1 MTSLS
6 RPLVLPSILLTLALI
21 LPRCAP
27 FDPIFQFDPAAG
39 RHLVPGTRRLV
50 LAHADGTTVLAPP
63 AASAPEHEHRRAQGR
78 SPAPAA
84 RSVRFVLGTDHLG
97 RDCLSRLLYG
107 ARLSLL
113 LGLACSVLSSFIGL
127 VVGMVAALS
136 RPVVDAT
143 LMRLTDACMAFPKI
157 SIVLLAAAALQPGTV
172 GLAVLLAAT
181 GWMATAK
188 VVRGEVRALL
198 TTTHVT
204 ATRAIGV
211 PPFRLAWRHL
221 LPHVLPTLAVVASLQ
236 SADMIVL
243 ESSLSFLGFGPAPAT
258 PSWGRMI
265 ADGAPYLTTAWWV
278 STLPAVCLAGTVVS
292 LNLSADHLRRRLA
305 RPGAGPA
312 GAQTRR

>member
-1 MTSLS
+1 MTSLC
-6 RPLVLPSILLTLALI
+6 RTLVLPSILLTLALI

-27 FDPIFQFDPAAG
+27 HDPTFQFDPAAG
-39 RHLVPGTRRLV
+39 RHLAPGTRSLV
-50 LAHADGTTVLAPP
+50 AARADGRTSLAPP
-63 AASAPEHEHRRAQGR
+63 TASASGHGERRAQGR
-78 SPAPAA
+78 SPAPTT

-113 LGLACSVLSSFIGL
+113 LGLACSALSSSLGL

-157 SIVLLAAAALQPGTV
+157 AIVLLAAAALQPGTF

-181 GWMATAK
+181 GWMAAAK

-204 ATRAIGV
+204 AARAVGV

-236 SADMIVL
+236 SADMMVL
-243 ESSLSFLGFGPAPAT
+243 EASLSFLGFGPAPAT

-265 ADGAPYLTTAWWV
+265 ADGAPYVTTAWWV
-278 STLPAVCLAGTVVS
+278 STLPAVCLTGAIVS
-292 LNLSADHLRRRLA
+292 LNLSADHLRVCLA

-312 GAQTRR
+312 GARTRC